1 MKILCVFGEHAY
13 GDPARGEGYEHAS
26 FLPALRALGHEVLLF
41 DSFRRDTR
49 TDFAAL
55 NRALLETVARER
67 PDVLLCVLMH
77 YEVWTETLDLV
88 RAAGPRLI
96 HWSTDDSWKYPRFT
110 HHIAGHF
117 DLAATTCPEATA
129 WYRADGHAHV
139 ALTQWGAP
147 AVLLHA
153 PRPAAQCRYPA
164 SFIGAAYGNRGAL
177 VAALERAGVE
187 VACFG
192 HGWPAGPVEAARI
205 PEIVN
210 NSVLSLN
217 FSEASVAGTPRQ
229 IKARVFEVCA
239 SGGLLLGESTPGL
252 EAYLRPGVEM
262 ACFDGAAQL
271 VEQARRLLSD
281 PAARD
286 AIAAAGHARVAAEHT
301 YERRFAELLALLPA
315 ARAFAAPDMAR
326 FEQVAAGHR
335 MTAALR
341 LLRGLLLVPFKLAFG
356 KRGPRAARRA
366 LFELCW
372 RIAPRHT
379 YGARGLPG
387 RLFYAES

>member
-49 TDFAAL
+49 PDFAAL
-55 NRALLETVARER
+55 NRALLETVGRER

-77 YEVWTETLDLV
+77 YEVWTETLALV

-110 HHIAGHF
+110 RHIAGYF
-117 DLAATTCPEATA
+117 DVAATTCPQAPA
-129 WYRADGHAHV
+129 WYRADGHAQV

-147 AVLLHA
+147 AALLRT
-153 PRPAAQCRYPA
+153 PKPASQCRYPV
-164 SFIGAAYGNRGAL
+164 SFIGAAYGKRAAL
-177 VAALERAGVE
+177 VGHLQRAGVE

-192 HGWPAGPVEAARI
+192 HGWPAGPVDAARI

-210 NSVLSLN
+210 ESVVSLN

-239 SGGLLLGESTPGL
+239 SGGLLLSEATPGL
-252 EAYLRPGVEM
+252 EDYLRPGVEVV
-262 ACFDGAAQL
+262 CFDGEAQL

-281 PAARD
+281 ASARD

-315 ARAFAAPDMAR
+315 ARASVAPDMAR

-335 MTAALR
+335 MTAVLR
-341 LLRGLLLVPFKLAFG
+341 LLRVLLLVPFKLAFG

>member
-49 TDFAAL
+49 PDFAAR
-55 NRALLETVARER
+55 NRELLETVARER

-77 YEVWTETLDLV
+77 YEVWTDTLALA
-88 RAAGPRLI
+88 RAAGPRLV

-110 HHIAGHF
+110 RHIAGFF
-117 DLAATTCPEATA
+117 DLAATTCPQAPA
-129 WYRADGHAHV
+129 WYRADGHAQV
-139 ALTQWGAP
+139 TLTQWGAP
-147 AVLLHA
+147 AALLRA
-153 PRPAAQCRYPA
+153 PKPAEQCRYPV
-164 SFIGAAYGNRGAL
+164 SFIGAAYGKRAAF
-177 VAALERAGVE
+177 VAALQRAGVE

-192 HGWPAGPVEAARI
+192 HGWPAGPVDAARI

-210 NSVLSLN
+210 DSVISLN

-239 SGGLLLGESTPGL
+239 SGGLLLSEATPGL
-252 EAYLRPGVEM
+252 EDYLRPGLEV
-262 ACFDGAAQL
+262 ACFDGEAQL
-271 VEQARRLLSD
+271 VQQARRLLSD

-301 YERRFAELLALLPA
+301 YERRFGELLARPPA
-315 ARAFAAPDMAR
+315 ARAGGAPDMAR
-326 FEQVAAGHR
+326 FEQVASGHR
-335 MTAALR
+335 TTAALR

-379 YGARGLPG
+379 YSARGLPG